1 MMGVASHT
9 GCNESLNSRHN
20 KVWNSRFCSL
30 RLGGGRSSNLL
41 WWFHNPLRPNSV
53 SGSCLGSL
61 SSS

>member
-30 RLGGGRSSNLL
+30 RLGGGGHQIYCDGFIIPWGRIQFLD
-41 WWFHNPLRPNSV
+41 HV
-53 SGSCLGSL
+53 
-61 SSS
+61 